1 MNLANMPGWIM
12 TSQTVRAEALLF
24 LLLSWCSTETAVP
37 SDSLWDCL
45 ALSLVKYVNETLTKW
60 KSYFC
65 AVLPVLAALSLEY
78 VLYSVPESLKWSNW
92 TLFQESEPLTRK
104 EGRKWAQWKSPEAKE
119 LPTHWVH
126 FWLCVLY
133 CTFLTAN
140 SLSSSSRFPLSCL
153 DPWLV

>member
-45 ALSLVKYVNETLTKW
+45 VLSLVKYVNETLTKW

-104 EGRKWAQWKSPEAKE
+104 EGRKWAQWKSPEAKNSPLTGYISGCVYFIAHFLQQTLWA
-119 LPTHWVH
+119 LP
-126 FWLCVLY
+126 
-133 CTFLTAN
+133 AD
-140 SLSSSSRFPLSCL
+140 FPC
-153 DPWLV
+153 PA